1 MRRSGLDGHTQAHR
15 TKAREEETKKS
26 ALTWEATKAEA
37 LLPAASLSP
46 LCGKRRRLGR
56 KLVLKSVFFFPP
68 TLCVPLCLSRKLP
81 ALSRGVWCCFFF
93 FCVVWLLCLSRSFL
107 PGVGAVF
114 FSFSHAALLWWLF
127 RKLPSLSGGALCWTA
142 QISETNNRTSHGK
155 KKMTWMTSQIGWL
168 HPFNIY

>member
-56 KLVLKSVFFFPP
+56 KLVLKSVFF
-68 TLCVPLCLSRKLP
+68 S
-81 ALSRGVWCCFFF
+81 SY
-93 FCVVWLLCLSRSFL
+93 
-107 PGVGAVF
+107 
-114 FSFSHAALLWWLF
+114 
-127 RKLPSLSGGALCWTA
+127 ALCA
-142 QISETNNRTSHGK
+142 FV
-155 KKMTWMTSQIGWL
+155 
-168 HPFNIY
+168 P

>member
-15 TKAREEETKKS
+15 TKAKEEETKKS

-56 KLVLKSVFFFPP
+56 KLVLKSVFFPP

-93 FCVVWLLCLSRSFL
+93 LLCCVASVPFQ
-107 PGVGAVF
+107 
-114 FSFSHAALLWWLF
+114 
-127 RKLPSLSGGALCWTA
+127 KLPSGGWCCFFFFLPRCVALVAFLEASFLIRRSFVLDGSDQRNKQSDVSW
-142 QISETNNRTSHGK
+142 K